1 MTRASKLA
9 ALLKDS
15 HRPREREEVLE
26 VQDDLDKLKGL
37 FKGFPN
43 LYSSLMYV
51 VSPVLFSH
59 MFRLNRFL
67 ENAKDEVVVNFGSGN
82 SRLQDDLINI
92 DIFDYDQVDLV
103 TDISDTP
110 LKDSCVDKIVNI
122 AVLEHVPDPQKVLEE
137 MKRVLKPGGE
147 IFCFFPFMQG
157 FHASPHD
164 YSRVTYE
171 GLKYAFRDFEI
182 LDIRPAGGPTSGML
196 WVVQEWLAILFSFG
210 SKTLH
215 RYLYLAF
222 MLLTF
227 PIKFLDLLLL
237 RHPRAKNISS
247 AFTVLARKPK

>member
-1 MTRASKLA
+1 MSRCSKLST
-9 ALLKDS
+9 LLKDS
-15 HRPREREEVLE
+15 DCAGEREEAP
-26 VQDDLDKLKGL
+26 QTLDSLDRLKGV
-37 FKGFPN
+37 FKAFPN
-43 LYSSLMYV
+43 IYYALTYV

-59 MFRLNRFL
+59 QFRLHRFL
-67 ENAKDEVVVNFGSGN
+67 ENAKDEVAVNFGSGN
-82 SRLQDDLINI
+82 SRLSDDLINI
-92 DIFDYDQVDLV
+92 DIFDYDRVDLV

-110 LKDSCVDKIVNI
+110 LKDGCVDKIVNI
-122 AVLEHVPDPQKVLEE
+122 AVLEHVPDPQKVLDE
-137 MKRVLKPGGE
+137 MKRVLRPGGE
-147 IFCFFPFMQG
+147 IFCFFPFIQG

-164 YSRVTYE
+164 YSRMTYE
-171 GLKYAFRDFEI
+171 GLKYTFRDFEI

-215 RYLYLAF
+215 RYLYMVF

-247 AFTVLARKPK
+247 GFTVLARKPK